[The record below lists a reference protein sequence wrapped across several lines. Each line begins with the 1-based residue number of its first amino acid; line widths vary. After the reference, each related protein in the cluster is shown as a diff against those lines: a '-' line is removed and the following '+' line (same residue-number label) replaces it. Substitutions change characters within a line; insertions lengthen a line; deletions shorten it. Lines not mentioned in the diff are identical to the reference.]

1 MRNETQDMLN
11 RRIISYLYEQH
22 LYLPRYI
29 NIIFM
34 LFEHA
39 AYTDFPET
47 ADATE
52 SNGVN
57 ISSHLKKKL
66 SDRPQPQCLKSGV

>member
-1 MRNETQDMLN
+1 MRNKTQDMLN

-29 NIIFM
+29 HIIFT

-39 AYTDFPET
+39 AYYDFPET

-52 SNGVN
+52 SN
-57 ISSHLKKKL
+57 
-66 SDRPQPQCLKSGV
+66 DRSCQLTERPLREQLTTDKVDLW

>member
-29 NIIFM
+29 HIIFM
-34 LFEHA
+34 LFEHS

-47 ADATE
+47 TDATE
-52 SNGVN
+52 SNER
-57 ISSHLKKKL
+57 S
-66 SDRPQPQCLKSGV
+66 

>member
-11 RRIISYLYEQH
+11 RRIISYLYEHH

-29 NIIFM
+29 HIIFM

-39 AYTDFPET
+39 AYTDFPKT

-52 SNGVN
+52 SNER
-57 ISSHLKKKL
+57 S
-66 SDRPQPQCLKSGV
+66 

>member
-22 LYLPRYI
+22 LYLPRYSH
-29 NIIFM
+29 IIFM

-39 AYTDFPET
+39 AYTDFPKA

-52 SNGVN
+52 SNER
-57 ISSHLKKKL
+57 S
-66 SDRPQPQCLKSGV
+66 

>member
-1 MRNETQDMLN
+1 MRDETQDMLN

-29 NIIFM
+29 HIIFM

-39 AYTDFPET
+39 ANTDFPET

-52 SNGVN
+52 SNER
-57 ISSHLKKKL
+57 SCHLTEKPLRDELITDKIDL
-66 SDRPQPQCLKSGV
+66 W

>member
-1 MRNETQDMLN
+1 MRNEIQDMLN

-29 NIIFM
+29 HIIFM

-52 SNGVN
+52 SKER
-57 ISSHLKKKL
+57 S
-66 SDRPQPQCLKSGV
+66 